1 MVAVAALIGPP
12 NVGKSSLFN
21 RLTSSRHAVVEDQP
35 GTTRDRSYRRVQH
48 RGQSFLLVDT
58 AGLFANQRDELALAA
73 DQLARSAVEDADLL
87 LVVADAT
94 LGVTTEDLAVASVVR
109 RSNLP
114 HLLLVNKC
122 DSPERD
128 QLAPEFHRLGL
139 GTPLAVSARR
149 GRGVAAA
156 LGHIGRRIPVQ
167 EPAPDT
173 ADLPQVAIAGRPNT
187 GKSTLLNSLLGHER
201 SLTSP
206 VPGTTRD
213 VVDAEYEWAGRRL
226 MLLDTA
232 GLRRRGRV
240 QMGVER
246 FSVIRSL
253 RAIDR
258 ADVCVLV
265 VDASEGVTAQDAHIA
280 GYAADC
286 GCGLVIAAN
295 KWELLEEDSSAL
307 HRFQDSLRVRMR
319 FIAHAP
325 LAQISALTGR
335 SIKNVPRLAL
345 EVYENRALAIP
356 THRLNVCLLAMGQR
370 RTARGPRGQVA
381 RLRYATQTGQKPP
394 RFDLFFSD
402 PRFVHG
408 SYLRYLE
415 NGLRRQFKLE
425 GTVVRMRARSARG
438 QQSGGRGGRA

>member
-21 RLTSSRHAVVEDQP
+21 RLTGSRRAVVADQP
-35 GTTRDRSYRRVQH
+35 GTTRDRSYRRVE
-48 RGQSFLLVDT
+48 RGGRSFLLVDT

-73 DQLARSAVEDADLL
+73 DQLARSAVEDADVLV
-87 LVVADAT
+87 VVADSV
-94 LGVTTEDLAVASVVR
+94 LGVTTEDMAVAAVVR
-109 RSNLP
+109 RSELP
-114 HLLLVNKC
+114 RLLLVNKC
-122 DSPERD
+122 DSPDRD
-128 QLAPEFHRLGL
+128 QLAAEFHRLGL

-149 GRGVAAA
+149 GRGMAAI
-156 LGHIGRRIPVQ
+156 LDQIGSLAPPR
-167 EPAPDT
+167 EPAVDS
-173 ADLPQVAIAGRPNT
+173 DQVPQIAIAGRPNT
-187 GKSTLLNSLLGHER
+187 GKSTLLNSLLGQER

-206 VPGTTRD
+206 RPGTTRD
-213 VVDAEYEWAGRRL
+213 VVDAEYEWSGQRL
-226 MLLDTA
+226 LLLDTA
-232 GLRRRGRV
+232 GMRRRGRV
-240 QMGVER
+240 QVGVER
-246 FSVIRSL
+246 FSVIRTL

-280 GYAADC
+280 GYAAEC

-295 KWELLEEDSSAL
+295 KWDLLEDDSTAL

-325 LAQISALTGR
+325 LAHISALTGR
-335 SIKNVPRLAL
+335 SITVVPRLAL
-345 EVYENRALAIP
+345 EVHENRACAIP
-356 THRLNVCLLAMGQR
+356 TPQLNRCLLTMGQR

-381 RLRYATQTGQKPP
+381 RLRYATQTGMKPP
-394 RFDLFFSD
+394 MFDLFFSD

-425 GTVVRMRARSARG
+425 GTVVRMRARAARS
-438 QQSGGRGGRA
+438 QSGGRGGRS

>member
-1 MVAVAALIGPP
+1 M
-12 NVGKSSLFN
+12 
-21 RLTSSRHAVVEDQP
+21 VEDQP

-48 RGQSFLLVDT
+48 RGRSYLLVDT

-73 DQLARSAVEDADLL
+73 DQLARGAVADADLL
-87 LVVADAT
+87 VVVADAM
-94 LGVTTEDLAVASVVR
+94 LGVTTEDLAVAAVVR
-109 RSNLP
+109 RSGLP
-114 HLLLVNKC
+114 RLLLVNKC
-122 DSPERD
+122 DSPDRD
-128 QLAPEFHRLGL
+128 QLAAEFHRLGL
-139 GTPLAVSARR
+139 GAPLAVSARR
-149 GRGVAAA
+149 GRGVAAVLNQVA
-156 LGHIGRRIPVQ
+156 RLLPAQ
-167 EPAPDT
+167 DPAPDT
-173 ADLPQVAIAGRPNT
+173 SELPQIAIAGRPNT
-187 GKSTLLNSLLGHER
+187 GKSTLLNSLLGRER

-213 VVDAEYEWAGRRL
+213 VVDAEFEWAGQRL

-240 QMGVER
+240 QLGVER

-265 VDASEGVTAQDAHIA
+265 VDSSEGVTAQDAHIA
-280 GYAADC
+280 GYAAEC

-295 KWELLEEDSSAL
+295 KWDLLDEDSSAL

-335 SIKNVPRLAL
+335 SIANVPRLAL
-345 EVYENRALAIP
+345 EVNESRSLEIP
-356 THRLNVCLLAMGQR
+356 TPRLNRCLLALGQR

-381 RLRYATQTGQKPP
+381 RLRYATQTGRKPP
-394 RFDLFFSD
+394 QFDLFFSD
-402 PRFVHG
+402 PRFVHR

-425 GTVVRMRARSARG
+425 GTVVRMRARPTRK

>member
-1 MVAVAALIGPP
+1 MVAVAALIGPA

-21 RLTSSRHAVVEDQP
+21 RITGSRQAVVEGRP
-35 GTTRDRSYRRVQH
+35 GTTRDRSYRRVE
-48 RGQSFLLVDT
+48 RDGRSFLLVDT

-73 DQLARSAVEDADLL
+73 DQLARSAVEEADLL
-87 LVVADAT
+87 LVVVDAV
-94 LGVTTEDLAVASVVR
+94 LGVTTEDMAVAAVVR
-109 RSNLP
+109 RSGVP
-114 HLLLVNKC
+114 HALLVNKC
-122 DSPERD
+122 DSPDRD

-139 GTPLAVSARR
+139 GVPLAVSARR
-149 GRGVAAA
+149 GRGLTAA
-156 LGHIGRRIPVQ
+156 LDRIGSMLPTH
-167 EPAPDT
+167 EPDSGEYA
-173 ADLPQVAIAGRPNT
+173 LPQIAIAGRPNT
-187 GKSTLLNSLLGHER
+187 GKSTLLNSLLGQKR

-206 VPGTTRD
+206 LPGTTRD
-213 VVDAEYEWAGRRL
+213 VVDAEYEWAGQRL
-226 MLLDTA
+226 LLLDTA

-240 QMGVER
+240 RIGVER

-280 GYAADC
+280 GYATEC

-295 KWELLEEDSSAL
+295 KWDLLEEDSTAL

-319 FIAHAP
+319 FIRHAP

-335 SIKNVPRLAL
+335 SITGVPRLAL
-345 EVYENRALAIP
+345 EVHANRSLQIP
-356 THRLNVCLLAMGQR
+356 TPQLNRCLLALGQR

-394 RFDLFFSD
+394 VFDLFFSD

-425 GTVVRMRARSARG
+425 GTVVRMRARAARG
-438 QQSGGRGGRA
+438 QPSAGRGGRA